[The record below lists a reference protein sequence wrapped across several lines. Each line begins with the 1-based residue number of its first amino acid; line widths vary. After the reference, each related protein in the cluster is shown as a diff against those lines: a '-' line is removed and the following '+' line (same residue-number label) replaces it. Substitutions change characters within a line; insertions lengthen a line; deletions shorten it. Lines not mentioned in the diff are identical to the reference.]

1 MLPHT
6 ASERYGNRPIATME
20 ELFYNKYLKEEK
32 LGRGA
37 SSEVWRVTDQQ
48 TGVIQAI
55 KIYNPAVAIE
65 NDGIEMLKHEFA
77 LMANI
82 NHQNLLRPLFFGID
96 GIRPFLVLPFCKNGN
111 LKKWVGKFTEDDAW
125 RLLHDVASGLAYL
138 HKQQPPII
146 HQDIKPEN
154 ILIGDDGSY
163 LLTDFGI
170 SAHASNTT
178 RATISSTLTSAGT
191 VAYMPPEK
199 FGKEKTLITLSDIW
213 SLGAM
218 TYEMLTG
225 EVPFSIGVME
235 GGALQMNGA
244 EIPYLP
250 EGPNPELAEVIY
262 KCLSKNPWAR
272 PKAADLEL
280 IAGQKL
286 HGQKVTV
293 ITPSPPTPSKLKRLW
308 VIIAAVVTALVGVV
322 GAVVIRNPDIFDKH
336 QEEKPVITEKP
347 VEEQYEQAYK
357 MILDGKQAKDGFE
370 LLKKLS
376 TEQHYE
382 RATFLWSR
390 LLFNSKNEEDNDDD
404 WEEMRKNAKLN
415 EDNQQAHELLELAV
429 IQDTGKTNP
438 DSRYELA
445 SDYFHADRRDD
456 GYKNLRTKENMLRA
470 IDILDEA
477 IDILE
482 NRNESKTTIRP
493 YKELR
498 EDIDRKKDRI

>member
-1 MLPHT
+1 
-6 ASERYGNRPIATME
+6 ME
-20 ELFYNKYLKEEK
+20 ELFYNKYLKQEI

-37 SSEVWRVTDQQ
+37 SSEVWRVIDQQ
-48 TGVIQAI
+48 TGVTQAI
-55 KIYNPAVAIE
+55 KIYSPAVAIE

-96 GIRPFLVLPFCKNGN
+96 GIKPFLVLPFCKNGN

-170 SAHASNTT
+170 SAHASTTT

-199 FGKEKTLITLSDIW
+199 FGKEKSLITLSDIW

-218 TYEMLTG
+218 TYELLTG

-250 EGPNPELAEVIY
+250 ESVKPALADTVY
-262 KCLSKNPWAR
+262 KCLSKDPWDR
-272 PKAADLEL
+272 PKAAELEL
-280 IAGQKL
+280 FANQMLRGEE
-286 HGQKVTV
+286 V
-293 ITPSPPTPSKLKRLW
+293 SPPWVNLDKEDSQQPSQTQTQPQTSQKPKKWL
-308 VIIAAVVTALVGVV
+308 IIAVCGIILSIVTAIFVLAPVSG
-322 GAVVIRNPDIFDKH
+322 PDD
-336 QEEKPVITEKP
+336 PVLIDSMS
-347 VEEQYEQAYK
+347 VENQYEQAYE
-357 MILDGKQAKDGFE
+357 MLKDKAMAREGFE
-370 LLKKLS
+370 KLQQLSEKK
-376 TEQHYE
+376 HYE

-390 LLFNSKNEEDNDDD
+390 LLFHSIEEDAYENPDYPYMRGNAGIIVNNDKAHRLLERAVEEDNKHTNGESRYQLALDYIDND
-404 WEEMRKNAKLN
+404 KRDPSYASYKQIPYYEKAVTLLN
-415 EDNQQAHELLELAV
+415 EGLTIANAN
-429 IQDTGKTNP
+429 NP
-438 DSRYELA
+438 DLA
-445 SDYFHADRRDD
+445 EKCTNARQRAENRIEQL
-456 GYKNLRTKENMLRA
+456 KKEN
-470 IDILDEA
+470 
-477 IDILE
+477 
-482 NRNESKTTIRP
+482 K
-493 YKELR
+493 
-498 EDIDRKKDRI
+498 RKK